1 MMLLPRHLAE
11 QQHSCPDVAALAANR
26 SLVLEH
32 RTIEGT
38 SAQLLVDVSTGTS
51 RLLVPRS
58 LRHPIFDRFHG
69 IHHPGIRATKRLL
82 TECFVWQN
90 MCSDIAFWCNACLRC
105 QASKVGHHQRTQL
118 LRPPAPSS
126 RFEALHV
133 DLVGPLPCS
142 RGCQYIFTIVDRYTR
157 YPEVIPLRDATATE
171 CARAL
176 MSWISRFGICLRL
189 TSDRGRQFISDVW
202 RELCQLL
209 GIQSHTTLAYEP
221 QQNGLV
227 ERMHR
232 DLKASLMATLQG
244 DPNWADTLPVVL
256 MGMRAAFKP
265 DIRTSAAEL
274 VLGEALRLPAQYFDR
289 CPDEPH
295 SEFAKDLRRAFA
307 RLRPVKISW
316 HQPIAGRPMFISPSL
331 SSATHVFVRVDSH
344 RTLLQQPYKGPYRVF
359 ERGPKSYLL
368 ELEAGV
374 DSMSID
380 RLKPAFLVPELCQPT
395 DRRCAGGT
403 ACQALP
409 LAGLIILMTGR
420 LPGPKLGATWH
431 GSVGAS
437 VGRKITITRAPG
449 DS

>member
-1 MMLLPRHLAE
+1 
-11 QQHSCPDVAALAANR
+11 
-26 SLVLEH
+26 
-32 RTIEGT
+32 
-38 SAQLLVDVSTGTS
+38 
-51 RLLVPRS
+51 
-58 LRHPIFDRFHG
+58 
-69 IHHPGIRATKRLL
+69 
-82 TECFVWQN
+82 
-90 MCSDIAFWCNACLRC
+90 MCSDIAFWCNTCLRC
-105 QASKVGHHQRTQL
+105 QSSKVGRHQRTQL

-142 RGCQYIFTIVDRYTR
+142 RGYQYIFTIVDRYTR
-157 YPEVIPLRDATATE
+157 YPEAIPLKDATATE

-176 MSWISRFGICLRL
+176 LSWISRFGICLRL

-221 QQNGLV
+221 HQNGLV

-244 DPNWADTLPVVL
+244 DPNCAARLPVVL

-274 VLGEALRLPAQYFDR
+274 VLGETLRLPGHYFDR
-289 CPDEPH
+289 CPDKPH

-307 RLRPVKISW
+307 RLRPVKTSW
-316 HQPIAGRPMFISPSL
+316 HQPTAGRPMFISPSL

-344 RTLLQQPYKGPYRVF
+344 RTLLQQPYKGPYRVL

-374 DSMSID
+374 DSVSID
-380 RLKPAFLVPELCQPT
+380 RLKPAFLAPGQPEATGPPISVETAETASDASRPQPCPVAT
-395 DRRCAGGT
+395 RS
-403 ACQALP
+403 
-409 LAGLIILMTGR
+409 GR
-420 LPGPKLGATWH
+420 LPRTPARFSDCLPFCQ
-431 GSVGAS
+431 SQ
-437 VGRKITITRAPG
+437 I
-449 DS
+449 